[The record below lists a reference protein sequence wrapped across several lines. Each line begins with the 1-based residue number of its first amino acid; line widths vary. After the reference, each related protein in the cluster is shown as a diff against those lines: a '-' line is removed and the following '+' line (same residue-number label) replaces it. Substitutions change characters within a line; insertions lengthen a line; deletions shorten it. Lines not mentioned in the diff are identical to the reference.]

1 MILGSAVALLGLSP
15 FPATPLSGGR
25 AMAQAAPGEV
35 DWDAEGD
42 ASGTDENVR
51 AEAEAESDPTPA
63 EDAQAPDHEDDVD
76 DEEADEE
83 AARAMHVGDEV
94 VTGQAE
100 EQFRTGGSA
109 HSIGEEVLEQLDY
122 DDPNSILVSIPGV
135 YVRQEDGYGLR
146 PNIGIRGANAERSRR
161 ITLMEDGVLLG
172 PAPYSAP
179 AAYYFP
185 LVTRM
190 TGVDVFMGPA
200 AIPYGPHTVGGAID
214 FRDRAI
220 PTSHQGGLDLA
231 LGSTWYGRFHGHYG
245 DSNEWGGFLVE
256 AVHLR
261 TDGFRTLDFG
271 EGNTG
276 FDRTDVVARGE
287 LHGDLNADIYHR
299 FEIVAGLG
307 LERSN
312 ETYLGLTDADLRRD
326 PWRRYGISG
335 SDRMDWWRTRAMAR
349 YELLSDEVDVLVT
362 AYRHDFDRAWQR
374 LDSFA
379 DGTRLSGVLANPT
392 DGRNAVYYSVLTG
405 AEPATTGGQALLR
418 VVNRRVFVSQGV
430 QARARFRAR
439 TDEVRHTIE
448 VGTRLHYDEIQR
460 NHTGVN
466 LLIQDQQLVTDG
478 RDERLLLRNR
488 AQSIAFSAYGAYQ
501 IRYRGLTVTPG
512 IRLESIWSELLDLGT
527 GRFQTTQQ
535 AELLPG
541 LGATYEIIHDLAA
554 FAGVHRGY
562 SPVAPGQPEGVRPEQ
577 SWNYE
582 IGVRYGRVDTPTH
595 GQLAYFLSDYE
606 NITGECS
613 GAGGCPEELIDRMFN
628 GDRATVMGIE
638 AEATHTIVVDELQ
651 IPLRGN
657 YTYTYTRFATAFNS
671 ESPTFGSVQIGDH
684 LPYVPEHQF
693 ALGAGINWRFLR
705 ANLQANYV
713 GVMRDQASQGP
724 ILAGQG
730 TDEQFYLDAMI
741 SVEVFPG
748 IRLYARG
755 ENLTNSAPI
764 VSYRPFGAR
773 TGRTLLVQGGLEAT
787 F

>member
-1 MILGSAVALLGLSP
+1 MTTRKTMILGSTVALLSL
-15 FPATPLSGGR
+15 TPLEPPR
-25 AMAQAAPGEV
+25 AHAQDAPEPEPRELEP
-35 DWDAEGD
+35 DRTDDD
-42 ASGTDENVR
+42 ASADDDDTSANDDASTD
-51 AEAEAESDPTPA
+51 D
-63 EDAQAPDHEDDVD
+63 DEDDDED
-76 DEEADEE
+76 D
-83 AARAMHVGDEV
+83 AASMHVGDEV
-94 VTGQAE
+94 VTGHAE
-100 EQFRTGGSA
+100 EQFHTGGSA
-109 HSIGEEVLEQLDY
+109 HSIGEETLEQLDY
-122 DDPNSILVSIPGV
+122 DDPNSILVSVPGV

-161 ITLMEDGVLLG
+161 ITLMEDGVLLA

-214 FRDRAI
+214 FRDRPI
-220 PTSHQGGLDLA
+220 PATHEGGLDLA
-231 LGSTWYGRFHGHYG
+231 LGSTWFGRFHGHYG

-271 EGNTG
+271 EANTG
-276 FDRTDVVARGE
+276 FDRSDIVARGE
-287 LHGDLNADIYHR
+287 LHGDLNADVYHR
-299 FEIVAGLG
+299 LEIVAGLG
-307 LERSN
+307 LEHSN
-312 ETYLGLTDADLRRD
+312 DSYLGLTLEDLRES
-326 PWRRYGISG
+326 PWRRYGIAG
-335 SDRMDWWRTRAMAR
+335 TDRMDWWRTRVMAR
-349 YELLSDEVDVLVT
+349 YELLSDPFDLLVT
-362 AYRHDFDRAWQR
+362 AYRHDFDRTYQR
-374 LDSFA
+374 IDSFV
-379 DGTRLSGVLANPT
+379 DGTPLGAVLQDPT
-392 DGRNAVYYSVLTG
+392 SGRNAVYFGVLTG
-405 AEPATTGGQALLR
+405 AEQASTPGQAVLR
-418 VVNRRVFVSQGV
+418 AVNHRVFVSQGV
-430 QARARFRAR
+430 QARARFRAQ

-448 VGTRLHYDEIQR
+448 VGLRLHYDEIAR
-460 NHTGVN
+460 HHTGVGV
-466 LLIQDQQLVTDG
+466 LIDGSSLVEDG
-478 RDERLLLRNR
+478 RGERLLLQNR

-501 IRYRGLTVTPG
+501 IRWRALTVTPG
-512 IRLESIWSELLDLGT
+512 IRLESVWSEMLDLTT
-527 GRFQTTQQ
+527 GRFQITQQ

-541 LGATYEIIHDLAA
+541 FGATYEIIPDLAA

-582 IGVRYGRVDTPTH
+582 IGMRYGRIDTPTH

-606 NITGECS
+606 NLTGECS
-613 GAGGCPEELIDRMFN
+613 GAGGCPEELVDRMFN

-638 AEATHTIVVDELQ
+638 AEATHTFVIDDLH

-657 YTYTYTRFATAFNS
+657 YTYTYTRFATAFIS
-671 ESPTFGSVQIGDH
+671 ESPTFGTVRIGDH

-693 ALGAGINWRFLR
+693 TLGAGFDWRFLR
-705 ANLQANYV
+705 ANLQATYV

-730 TDEQFYLDAMI
+730 TDEQFYLDAMA
-741 SVEVFPG
+741 SVEVYPG
-748 IRLYARG
+748 IRLYVRG